1 MADKVQKIREEVI
14 KIVNSINLFT
24 PDEDGKNSSYEAGK
38 LDVASEILQVI
49 DSLQEELVSDEQ
61 VEESLISKHVNKVC
75 KENDD
80 SLTRESV
87 SVWHDKNE
95 EPDEDR
101 QVLINLSDFC
111 YVDFFHKKDRRFYM
125 FGNPKHYLHEVDKWA
140 YIDDLINNPKKEE
153 CEFKPTISVWHKAND
168 EKPIKGRKVVVL
180 TGVSNV
186 SDKDIAF
193 AGEYIGG
200 MYVQTY
206 SCKEYMNSW
215 AIWAYIE
222 DMAHEDKR
230 VQVDKAMAEVEEK
243 AKAFTEAHKGESS
256 EQLLAEMRGED
267 SVSEDFEIALKK
279 KVREAQGWT
288 YIEEEGGE
296 CPLNEEFGAD
306 DLEEFAM
313 WGADWV
319 RNNKKEPV
327 SEDLEEEI
335 GKYCSNPENFI
346 TYIDGGFKQSPI
358 EKDDIP
364 LIIKA
369 IKFGAKWQLN
379 KIRKKYEENRD

>member
-1 MADKVQKIREEVI
+1 MTDKVQKIREEIARMHNLLPVMDGDNI
-14 KIVNSINLFT
+14 SVNYADRICTTL
-24 PDEDGKNSSYEAGK
+24 EMY
-38 LDVASEILQVI
+38 I
-49 DSLQEELVSDEQ
+49 DSLQEELVREEQ
-61 VEESLISKHVNKVC
+61 VKESLISKHEDKTC
-75 KENDD
+75 KENGN
-80 SLTRESV
+80 SLTQESA

-95 EPDEDR
+95 EPKEDR

-111 YVDFFHKKDRRFYM
+111 YVDFYHKKDKRFYM

-153 CEFKPTISVWHKAND
+153 CEFKPTTSVWHKAND

-222 DMAHEDKR
+222 DMATMDRESVNDKLGGINNALVQDKS

-256 EQLLAEMRGED
+256 EKLLAEMRGE
-267 SVSEDFEIALKK
+267 EH
-279 KVREAQGWT
+279 
-288 YIEEEGGE
+288 
-296 CPLNEEFGAD
+296 
-306 DLEEFAM
+306 
-313 WGADWV
+313 
-319 RNNKKEPV
+319 V
-327 SEDLEEEI
+327 SEDLEKAAEE
-335 GKYCSNPENFI
+335 
-346 TYIDGGFKQSPI
+346 TYKQHLKESEDIEFLDKHLSIDMFKAGAQWRKEQMMAKAVGVEVKVDDGGYPYIPQI
-358 EKDDIP
+358 ELYDYDKDIP
-364 LIIKA
+364 LAKEGDKYKVVLIK
-369 IKFGAKWQLN
+369 
-379 KIRKKYEENRD
+379 EE